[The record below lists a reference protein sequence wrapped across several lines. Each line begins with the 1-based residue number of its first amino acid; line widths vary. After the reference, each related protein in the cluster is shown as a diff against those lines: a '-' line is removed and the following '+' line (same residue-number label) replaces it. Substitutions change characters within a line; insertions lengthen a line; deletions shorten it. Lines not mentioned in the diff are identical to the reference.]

1 MSQAYP
7 IELLQAW
14 VMKVLQKKGLFAA
27 DAELVWK
34 RLAEAESRGRAVG
47 GLRAFADL
55 MTAID
60 GGDVD
65 PRART
70 LTVHETPAT
79 AVINGSTG
87 LGQVGASRG
96 MQLAVQKAQ
105 AVGIGLVIVEHSQ
118 PLADVAV
125 IAEAAVA
132 EGCIGWCATNA
143 GKATQSLTA
152 EANPFLN
159 GQPQA
164 WSLPVRG
171 TAVVTGWTGG
181 WQLPSDQ
188 PQSLLGPSLMALAL
202 TAGLTG
208 SKWPH
213 QKKRQ
218 NPFGGGAEHLCL
230 AINPTAFGDAAN
242 WDDAL
247 SSQGPAL
254 TSAWQRW
261 EATSPTAFYLD
272 AETIAGL
279 TETGTAARVPF
290 PQT

>member
-1 MSQAYP
+1 MSTSYTTEA
-7 IELLQAW
+7 LQTW
-14 VMKVLQKKGLFAA
+14 FMKVLQKKGLFAA
-27 DAELVWK
+27 DAEFVWK
-34 RLAEAESRGRAVG
+34 RLAEAESRSRIAG

-79 AVINGSTG
+79 AVINGGTG

-96 MQLAVQKAQ
+96 MHLAVQKAH

-143 GKATQSLTA
+143 GKATQALTTD
-152 EANPFLN
+152 ANPFLN
-159 GQPQA
+159 AQPQA

-181 WQLPSDQ
+181 WQQPADLPQ
-188 PQSLLGPSLMALAL
+188 TLLGPSLVALAL

-213 QKKRQ
+213 AKKRQ

-230 AINPTAFGDAAN
+230 AIDPTAFGDAAN
-242 WDDAL
+242 WDEAL
-247 SSQGPAL
+247 SSQGSAL
-254 TSAWQRW
+254 ASAWQRW
-261 EATSPTAFYLD
+261 EVSSPAEFRLD
-272 AETIAGL
+272 AETIALL

-290 PQT
+290 PQA

>member
-1 MSQAYP
+1 MSTVYTTEA
-7 IELLQAW
+7 LQTW

-27 DAELVWK
+27 DAEFVWK
-34 RLAEAESRGRAVG
+34 RLAEAESRGRPAG

-55 MTAID
+55 MNAID
-60 GGDVD
+60 AGDVD

-96 MQLAVQKAQ
+96 MHLAVQKAQ

-159 GQPQA
+159 TQPQA

-171 TAVVTGWTGG
+171 TSVVTGWTGG
-181 WQLPSDQ
+181 WQQPADLPQ
-188 PQSLLGPSLMALAL
+188 TLLGPSLVALAL

-213 QKKRQ
+213 AKKRQ

-230 AINPTAFGDAAN
+230 AIDPKAFGDTAN

-247 SSQGPAL
+247 TSQGPAL

-261 EATSPTAFYLD
+261 EASSPTAFSLD
-272 AETIAGL
+272 AETIALL
-279 TETGTAARVPF
+279 TETGSNARVPF
-290 PQT
+290 LQA